1 MSVFR
6 TILCGLLAALMS
18 VPVLLSGEI
27 AGHVLITKTL
37 TKKKVTL
44 PAYQMR
50 STALPIKENEGRIVA
65 TEFDR
70 LAIFL
75 EDPGLKKANPIQ
87 AEVLQENLHF
97 LPDFLVIPQG
107 STVSFPN
114 SDPVFHNVFSL
125 SKARQFDLGYYPAGQ
140 TKKVAFSQSGVVQ
153 VYCHLHSQMSAAI
166 LIVPNAWYTRAKPD
180 GTFSLSD
187 VPPGV
192 HSVVVWHKSA
202 GFFKRKVEVSASGG
216 ATLDFTIPV
225 RQQD

>member
-1 MSVFR
+1 MCIFR
-6 TILCGLLAALMS
+6 TILCAVLGLSLGG
-18 VPVLLSGEI
+18 PVYLSGEI
-27 AGHVLITKTL
+27 GGRILITKAL

-50 STALPIKENEGRIVA
+50 SAALPLKREEGKVTNEF
-65 TEFDR
+65 ER

-75 EDPGLKKANPIQ
+75 ENSGLKKAEPVQ
-87 AEVLQENLHF
+87 AEVVQENLHF
-97 LPDFLVIPQG
+97 LPDFLVVPLG

-125 SKARQFDLGYYPAGQ
+125 SKVREFDLGYYPAGQ
-140 TKKVAFSQSGVVQ
+140 TRKVTFNQPGIVQ
-153 VYCHLHSQMSAAI
+153 VYCHLHAHMNAAI
-166 LIVPNAWYTRAKPD
+166 LVAPNAWYTRSRPD

-192 HSVVVWHKSA
+192 HTVVVWHRSA
-202 GFFKRKVEVSASGG
+202 GFFKRKVELT
-216 ATLDFTIPV
+216 ATAAETIEFTIPV

>member
-1 MSVFR
+1 MSAFR
-6 TILCGLLAALMS
+6 TILNGFLAALVS
-18 VPVLLSGEI
+18 VPVLHSGEI
-27 AGHVLITKTL
+27 SGRIMITKTL
-37 TKKKVTL
+37 TRKKVTL

-50 STALPIKENEGRIVA
+50 STALPLKKDEGKPA

-75 EDPGLKKANPIQ
+75 EDPGLKKANPTQ
-87 AEVLQENLHF
+87 MEMVQENLHF
-97 LPDFLVIPQG
+97 LPDFLVVPQG

-140 TKKVAFSQSGVVQ
+140 TRKVTFNQAGVVQ

-166 LIVPNAWYTRAKPD
+166 LVVPNAWHTRTQDD
-180 GTFSLSD
+180 GTFSLAN
-187 VPPGV
+187 VPAGV
-192 HSVVVWHKSA
+192 HTVVVWHKSA
-202 GFFKRKVEVSASGG
+202 GFFKRKIELSANGS